1 MRRFALASLL
11 LMASPIGQAQ
21 VTVVAP
27 GSQTQ
32 GATRPSEANY
42 GPPRVTEL
50 DAIYQMPESY
60 SRAHVITEGEID
72 QLPGT
77 QYWTLRH
84 GGALLLVIAGRELDT
99 SDLGTLAG
107 KRMEVRGIVRM
118 LRPKQYVGRPPTDLD
133 LLEDPILPPMPA
145 PGAGGVPRTSITVL
159 AVRDRTNPDG
169 FRKNEAKG
177 GISRQILD
185 EPSAYS
191 GKTTKILGQ
200 FRGRNLFADLPANS
214 ARGKDDWVLKDGDTA
229 IWVTGK
235 APKGDGWKLDLDY
248 KGDAR
253 TWLEVEG
260 KPEVV
265 NGVVYLRASRV
276 LPSKASGTE
285 RRAPPPR

>member
-11 LMASPIGQAQ
+11 TMVSPIGQAQ
-21 VTVVAP
+21 VTIVAP
-27 GSQTQ
+27 GA
-32 GATRPSEANY
+32 GPVGPATRQSDANY
-42 GPPRVTEL
+42 GPPRVVTL
-50 DAIYQMPESY
+50 DDILLMPESY
-60 SRAHVITEGEID
+60 QRVHVITEGEISAF
-72 QLPGT
+72 QTG
-77 QYWTLRH
+77 QYWTLRQ
-84 GGALLLVIAGRELDT
+84 GGATVLIIPGREVDT
-99 SDLGTLAG
+99 SDFGLMSG
-107 KRMEVRGIVRM
+107 KRMEIRGIVRM
-118 LRPKQYVGRPPTDLD
+118 IRPKQYVGNPPTDLD
-133 LLEDPILPPMPA
+133 LLEDPILPPMP
-145 PGAGGVPRTSITVL
+145 PPQGMPRTSITVF
-159 AVRDRTNPDG
+159 AIRDRTNPETA
-169 FRKNEAKG
+169 RKQETGG

-191 GKTTKILGQ
+191 GKNTKILGQ

-248 KGDAR
+248 KGDAK